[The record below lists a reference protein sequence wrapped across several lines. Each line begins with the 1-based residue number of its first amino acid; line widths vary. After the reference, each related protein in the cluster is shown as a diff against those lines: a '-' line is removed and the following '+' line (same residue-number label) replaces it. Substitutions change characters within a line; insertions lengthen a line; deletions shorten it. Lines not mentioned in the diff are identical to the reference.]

1 MTEGVLER
9 HVPGGRLNDRG
20 QLELPVETNGAGA
33 LVLPGFFG
41 ELSPTGYQ
49 AREGMTFEEW
59 KSDGHK
65 LHVVSEA
72 SQWAKGDWWAFGGHE
87 YGERAKAAADGI
99 FGLAFQTMVNLG
111 VVSRR
116 FETNRRRLVV
126 PISFHAEVASLDP
139 FTADKL
145 LDLVE
150 SEKWTQKQLRAA
162 VKAHGGRSV
171 DEDGDEEETP
181 AVHQLIHQS
190 ITNEHYTPSIYVEAA
205 REVMNGIDLD
215 PASCAEANEVVR
227 AKLFFSESQDGLSQD
242 WTGSVWLNPPY
253 GGRAGDFVAKLMVE
267 LAAGR
272 VTDAVVLVNSN
283 CTDTKWFQPLW
294 DGVLCF
300 TDHRIN
306 FYGGETERSGATNG
320 SAFVYFG
327 SRPLDFAQHFKR
339 FGAVV
344 KRVAL

>member
-20 QLELPVETNGAGA
+20 QLELPGETNGAGA

-41 ELSPTGYQ
+41 ELSPTGYK

-65 LHVVSEA
+65 LHVVSEG
-72 SQWAKGDWWAFGGHE
+72 SQWAIGDWWA
-87 YGERAKAAADGI
+87 YGRHGYGDRAKAAASGI
-99 FGLAFQTMVNLG
+99 FGRAFKTMANLG
-111 VVSRR
+111 TTARR
-116 FETNRRRLVV
+116 FETSRRREVV
-126 PISFHAEVASLDP
+126 PVSFHAEVASLDP
-139 FTADKL
+139 LTADKL

-162 VKAHGGRSV
+162 VKAHGGRSP
-171 DEDGDEEETP
+171 DDDEEAP
-181 AVHQLIHQS
+181 AAHQLIQQS
-190 ITNEHYTPSIYVEAA
+190 LTNEHYTPSIYVDAA
-205 REVMNGIDLD
+205 REVLNGIDLD

-242 WTGSVWLNPPY
+242 WAGSVWLNPPY
-253 GGRAGDFVAKLMVE
+253 GGWAGDFVAKLMVE
-267 LAAGR
+267 MAAGR

-294 DGVLCF
+294 DGILCF

-306 FYGGETERSGATNG
+306 FYGGETERSGATHG
-320 SAFVYFG
+320 SVFSYFG
-327 SRPLDFAQHFKR
+327 PRPVDFANIFRR

-344 KRVAL
+344 KRVQL

>member
-1 MTEGVLER
+1 METKMVE
-9 HVPGGRLNDRG
+9 LNG
-20 QLELPVETNGAGA
+20 SGA

-41 ELSPTGYQ
+41 ELSPTGYK

-65 LHVVSEA
+65 LHVISEA
-72 SQWAKGDWWAFGGHE
+72 SQWAKGDWWAFGGHS
-87 YGERAKAAADGI
+87 YGDRAKAAADGI
-99 FGLAFQTMVNLG
+99 FGIGFGALANYGTTSRSFET
-111 VVSRR
+111 SRR
-116 FETNRRRLVV
+116 RELV
-126 PISFHAEVASLDP
+126 P
-139 FTADKL
+139 FTFHQDLAKLAKTDPEKADQL
-145 LDLVE
+145 LDKVE
-150 SEKWTQKQLRAA
+150 AEKWTQKQLRQA
-162 VKAHGGRSV
+162 VKKLGSDFVV
-171 DEDGDEEETP
+171 DDDLAEK
-181 AVHQLIHQS
+181 VNHQLIHQS

-227 AKLFFSESQDGLSQD
+227 AKHFFSQSQDGLSQE
-242 WTGSVWLNPPY
+242 WHGSVWLNPPY
-253 GGRAGDFVAKLMVE
+253 GGNAGDFVAKLKVE

-272 VTDAVVLVNSN
+272 VTEAVVLVNSN

-306 FYGGETERSGATNG
+306 FYGGETERSGATHG
-320 SAFVYFG
+320 SVFSYFG
-327 SRPLDFAQHFKR
+327 PRPVDFANIFRR

-344 KRVAL
+344 KRVSL